1 MAANLLKQFI
11 DKLIVFPLWVKQ
23 IIYLRLHDDLKQYLS
38 EDFLQKD
45 LKDLMYLYVPTLT
58 FMGKGELA
66 ERAAGFDASIYS
78 FMEAVDQGF
87 NLIEIAM
94 NNFWTLEEIA
104 KYFVLCEEQNY
115 IKSPESI
122 QIATMLGFMSG
133 KFRTGEYFKRIGRI
147 NVDQLQDVIMK
158 QKEAADA
165 GTPVMMAELMIS
177 LGYLTERETK
187 SLLVIKEEAKKRFIL
202 DPSIIPDGKE
212 ASKPSYS
219 EDDYK
224 RVIVRLKEQNNHL
237 IEQQKKIV
245 AFLKKQQQSK

>member
-1 MAANLLKQFI
+1 
-11 DKLIVFPLWVKQ
+11 
-23 IIYLRLHDDLKQYLS
+23 
-38 EDFLQKD
+38 
-45 LKDLMYLYVPTLT
+45 
-58 FMGKGELA
+58 MGKGELA
-66 ERAAGFDASIYS
+66 ERAAGFDANIYA

-94 NNFWTLEEIA
+94 NNFWTMEEIA

-115 IKSPESI
+115 IKTPDSI
-122 QIATMLGFMSG
+122 QIATMIGFMSG

-147 NVDQLQDVIMK
+147 NVDQLQDVIVK

-202 DPSIIPDGKE
+202 DPSIIPSGKE
-212 ASKPSYS
+212 SEKPSYS
-219 EDDYK
+219 EEDYK
-224 RVIVRLKEQNNHL
+224 RVIIKLKEQNNHL

-245 AFLKKQQQSK
+245 TFLKKQQQK